1 MKTKNKRKDERHY
14 GKGKE
19 NKEHRLEYRRAISG
33 KKVERLLI
41 TSKAVRISVQ
51 PITRTNKVRMWLQG
65 EAASKVI
72 LSCKKRDK
80 DLVIMLKE
88 GSDVR
93 NVELKVAIPTRIKY
107 LSIGTISAKVRVE
120 NILPEEV
127 RIKTT
132 KGQVKIVDA
141 QDRKSHVHISTSDA
155 DIQAEFKAGCVEMV
169 AKSVSGEVRDKHQ
182 SKGKAT
188 VKLEASTISGDIFIS

>member
-141 QDRKSHVHISTSDA
+141 PDRKSHVHIST
-155 DIQAEFKAGCVEMV
+155 
-169 AKSVSGEVRDKHQ
+169 
-182 SKGKAT
+182 
-188 VKLEASTISGDIFIS
+188 IFLN